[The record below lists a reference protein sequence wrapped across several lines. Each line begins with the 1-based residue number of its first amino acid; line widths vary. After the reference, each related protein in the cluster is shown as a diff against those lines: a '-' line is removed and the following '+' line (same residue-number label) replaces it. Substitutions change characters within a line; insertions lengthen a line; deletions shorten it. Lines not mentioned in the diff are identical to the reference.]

1 MKGKL
6 ASQTTIIGGESGAT
20 AVFIAGH
27 GDDFKMPLK
36 DRIRKKYYQIQRR
49 RATKKIKPGAHTKEE
64 TIAYAKEKYDFFPV
78 SPTQQKYKNEKK
90 SVREG
95 IIYRYRPEL
104 VGEFLH
110 ITGPDHSDK
119 ESLEEFYR
127 LLEEREKKIEA
138 IPEEEVP
145 MEFQMYELVMEK
157 GHLEMVLE
165 FRWNRFGVSYGG
177 ERKQMKKLKRIA
189 QDLYSYYGVTEEDI
203 KNKTERYSALV
214 CALADF

>member
-1 MKGKL
+1 MKGKH
-6 ASQTTIIGGESGAT
+6 ASQTTIIGGESGPT
-20 AVFIAGH
+20 AVFIAGR
-27 GDDFKMPLK
+27 GEDFKMPLK

-49 RATKKIKPGAHTKEE
+49 RKEKKIKSGAHTKEE

-110 ITGPDHSDK
+110 I
-119 ESLEEFYR
+119 
-127 LLEEREKKIEA
+127 
-138 IPEEEVP
+138 PEEEVP

-165 FRWNRFGVSYGG
+165 FQWNIFGVSYGG

>member
-1 MKGKL
+1 M
-6 ASQTTIIGGESGAT
+6 
-20 AVFIAGH
+20 
-27 GDDFKMPLK
+27 
-36 DRIRKKYYQIQRR
+36 
-49 RATKKIKPGAHTKEE
+49 
-64 TIAYAKEKYDFFPV
+64 
-78 SPTQQKYKNEKK
+78 
-90 SVREG
+90 REG

-104 VGEFLH
+104 VGGFLH
-110 ITGPDHSDK
+110 
-119 ESLEEFYR
+119 
-127 LLEEREKKIEA
+127 

-165 FRWNRFGVSYGG
+165 FQWNIFGVSYGG